1 MRFQFL
7 EYKLDL
13 PATGVDL
20 GNRLGLKHVRRN
32 IRLVSEEA
40 QVEDHQLIANS
51 CPHVQAVMVVRGHQK
66 FHSCVC

>member
-1 MRFQFL
+1 MRLQLL

-20 GNRLGLKHVRRN
+20 GNRLGLNHVRRN

-40 QVEDHQLIANS
+40 EVEDHQPIAKS
-51 CPHVQAVMVVRGHQK
+51 CPHAQAVMVVRGHPK